1 MIKFAGHIIEVEK
14 LFSKT
19 ENKSKFVKV
28 SQAEQKV
35 NTQAAQQF
43 IEQRVGNPK
52 FQTVQDFYFEA
63 QKMGFSQADLNS
75 IASQAKSLGYKD
87 KTNENLKPNDPASQQ
102 QIQQTAQQFIQ
113 QFIQSR
119 ALKTVQD
126 FYYEAQRMGLPQDV
140 MNSIAE
146 LAKKQGFKD
155 LTPKSN

>member
-1 MIKFAGHIIEVEK
+1 MIKFAGHVIEVKK

-43 IEQRVGNPK
+43 IEQREGNPK

-113 QFIQSR
+113 SR

-126 FYYEAQRMGLPQDV
+126 FYYEAQRMGLPQHV

>member
-43 IEQRVGNPK
+43 IQQREGNPK

-63 QKMGFSQADLNS
+63 QKMGFSQADLNY
-75 IASQAKSLGYKD
+75 IANQVKSLGYKD
-87 KTNENLKPNDPASQQ
+87 KTNENKKPDEPVSQQ
-102 QIQQTAQQFIQ
+102 QMQQTAQ

-126 FYYEAQRMGLPQDV
+126 FYYEAQRMGLNQEM

-146 LAKKQGFKD
+146 LAKKQGYKD

>member
-43 IEQRVGNPK
+43 IQQREGNPK

-63 QKMGFSQADLNS
+63 QKMGFSQADLNY
-75 IASQAKSLGYKD
+75 IASQVKSLGYKD
-87 KTNENLKPNDPASQQ
+87 KTNENKKPDEPISQQ
-102 QIQQTAQQFIQ
+102 QMQQTAQ

-126 FYYEAQRMGLPQDV
+126 FYYEAQRMGLNQEM

-146 LAKKQGFKD
+146 LAKKQGYKD

>member
-43 IEQRVGNPK
+43 IEQRIGNPK
-52 FQTVQDFYFEA
+52 FQ
-63 QKMGFSQADLNS
+63 
-75 IASQAKSLGYKD
+75 
-87 KTNENLKPNDPASQQ
+87 
-102 QIQQTAQQFIQ
+102 
-113 QFIQSR
+113 
-119 ALKTVQD
+119 TVQD

-140 MNSIAE
+140 MNSVAE

>member
-43 IEQRVGNPK
+43 IQQREGNPK

-63 QKMGFSQADLNS
+63 QKMGFSQADLNY
-75 IASQAKSLGYKD
+75 IASQVKSLGYKD
-87 KTNENLKPNDPASQQ
+87 KTNENKKPDEPVSQQ
-102 QIQQTAQQFIQ
+102 QMQQTAQ

-126 FYYEAQRMGLPQDV
+126 FYYEAQRMGLNQEM

-146 LAKKQGFKD
+146 LAKKQGYKD

>member
-43 IEQRVGNPK
+43 IEQRKGNPK
-52 FQTVQDFYFEA
+52 FQTAQDFYFEA
-63 QKMGFSQADLNS
+63 QKMGFSQADLNY
-75 IASQAKSLGYKD
+75 IASQVKSLGYKD
-87 KTNENLKPNDPASQQ
+87 KTNENKKPDEPISQQ
-102 QIQQTAQQFIQ
+102 QMQQTAQ

-126 FYYEAQRMGLPQDV
+126 FYYEAQRMGLNQEM

-146 LAKKQGFKD
+146 LAKKQGYKD